1 MALSIFTS
9 GAAMSSTNALN
20 KSNSILSTA
29 MERLG
34 TGKRINSAADDAA
47 GLQIATRLQGQV
59 NGMGVAQRN
68 VSDATA
74 MLQTAEGAFEE
85 VTNILY
91 RMKDLATQSANATN
105 SDVDRTALQGEA
117 DQLNAELKNILT
129 NTTFGGEKLIFGAKG
144 ETDTS
149 KLSSAMSFQIGASAE
164 ETLSLDLK
172 SYGADKS
179 NLMNSLATMFG
190 LTAEAVTKGDAAKDA
205 QTTFKPLEKDYLDKQ
220 AIADDLQTQLDTYKK
235 MKDDMDNSVPP
246 VTVPGSLTTKI
257 ADLNTAL
264 GDGTTAG
271 AKKNAADAKALYE
284 PAKALADFAKDSY
297 SKSAGVSGIDLTNG
311 SNSAIDTINDA
322 LSSVGTVRSALG
334 SNINRLG
341 HTAANLSNM
350 KDTTTLALGN
360 IRDAD
365 FATEAT
371 NMTRNQMLA
380 QTSMSMLKQANS
392 MSGMVMSLLG

>member
-105 SDVDRTALQGEA
+105 SKEDRDALQGEA
-117 DQLNAELKNILT
+117 DQLNAELSNILS
-129 NTTFGGEKLIFGAKG
+129 NTTFGGEKLIFGANG
-144 ETDTS
+144 DTTES
-149 KLSSAMSFQIGASAE
+149 KLGKEMSFQIGASKD
-164 ETLSLDLK
+164 ETLNFDLT
-172 SYGADKS
+172 SYGSNGTDLMKDLNDK
-179 NLMNSLATMFG
+179 FG
-190 LTAEAVTKGDAAKDA
+190 LTVEPDKLDAFNSAKTDLTTAQNSLKTAQEAAAADPTDTDLKDA
-205 QTTFKPLEKDYLDKQ
+205 VDVAMGELDDKKQ
-220 AIADDLQTQLDTYKK
+220 ALI
-235 MKDDMDNSVPP
+235 
-246 VTVPGSLTTKI
+246 
-257 ADLNTAL
+257 
-264 GDGTTAG
+264 
-271 AKKNAADAKALYE
+271 DAKA
-284 PAKALADFAKDSY
+284 AAFTGV
-297 SKSAGVSGIDLTNG
+297 AGVDLTSG
-311 SNSAIDTINDA
+311 SNSAIDTINDTLA
-322 LSSVGTVRSALG
+322 SVGTVRSALG

-341 HTAANLSNM
+341 HTAANLANM

>member
-68 VSDATA
+68 VNDATA
-74 MLQTAEGAFEE
+74 MLQTAEGAFDE

-91 RMKDLATQSANATN
+91 RMKDLATQSANSTN
-105 SDVDRTALQGEA
+105 SESDIKAMQGEA
-117 DQLNAELKNILT
+117 DQLKDELKNILG
-129 NTTFGGEKLIFGAKG
+129 NTSFAGESLIFGKDATG
-144 ETDTS
+144 QIDTTS
-149 KLSSAMSFQIGASAE
+149 GKLASQMNFQIGSSTDE
-164 ETLSLDLK
+164 KLGLDLTK
-172 SYGADKS
+172 YGAGGK
-179 NLMNSLATMFG
+179 NLIESLADTFG
-190 LTAEAVTKGDAAKDA
+190 LGLNAGDATLQLGVATAKTAVGAGQGAFDTAKTTYETAKTAWEASAKDA
-205 QTTFKPLEKDYLDKQ
+205 GANGTFKSATDAWNSAQ
-220 AIADDLQTQLDTYKK
+220 DTYKTLTDAVDTAQAK
-235 MKDDMDNSVPP
+235 YD
-246 VTVPGSLTTKI
+246 VTLGVQGVNLSNG
-257 ADLNTAL
+257 NTAI
-264 GDGTTAG
+264 TTIT
-271 AKKNAADAKALYE
+271 NALE
-284 PAKALADFAKDSY
+284 S
-297 SKSAGVSGIDLTNG
+297 VSD
-311 SNSAIDTINDA
+311 
-322 LSSVGTVRSALG
+322 VRSALG
-334 SNINRLG
+334 SSINRLG

-350 KDTTTLALGN
+350 KDNTSLALGN

>member
-68 VSDATA
+68 VADATA

-105 SDVDRTALQGEA
+105 SDSDRTALQGEVE
-117 DQLNAELKNILT
+117 QLNAELKNILT
-129 NTTFGGEKLIFGAKG
+129 NTKFGGDELIFSGKNGFDANG
-144 ETDTS
+144 G
-149 KLSSAMSFQIGASAE
+149 KLGQSLSFQIGASKE
-164 ETLSLDLK
+164 ETLDLDVTTDLEKLGSAFGLSFDPNDATLDTPKKDVAEALAKWEQSKAAIGALDKTASDYDDKYEAALTATYDAEKDYNAKVVDLK
-172 SYGADKS
+172 
-179 NLMNSLATMFG
+179 
-190 LTAEAVTKGDAAKDA
+190 AAKDA
-205 QTTFKPLEKDYLDKQ
+205 
-220 AIADDLQTQLDTYKK
+220 I
-235 MKDDMDNSVPP
+235 
-246 VTVPGSLTTKI
+246 PG
-257 ADLNTAL
+257 
-264 GDGTTAG
+264 
-271 AKKNAADAKALYE
+271 
-284 PAKALADFAKDSY
+284 
-297 SKSAGVSGIDLTNG
+297 SAGVSGIDLNSASG
-311 SNSAIDTINDA
+311 SNTAIDTISKA
-322 LSSVGTVRSALG
+322 IESVGTVRSSLG
-334 SNINRLG
+334 ANINRLG

-350 KDTTTLALGN
+350 KDNTNLALGN

-365 FATEAT
+365 FASEAT